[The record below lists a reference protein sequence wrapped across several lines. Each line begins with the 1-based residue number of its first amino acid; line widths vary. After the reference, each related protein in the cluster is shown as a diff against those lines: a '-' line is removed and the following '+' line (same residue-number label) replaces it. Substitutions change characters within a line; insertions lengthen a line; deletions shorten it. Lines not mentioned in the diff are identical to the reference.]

1 MHRVDTATAVASLPS
16 PQSAGTPGFF
26 TKGDPSTPTPA
37 TVPGPDWF
45 NMIQEEL
52 YYLVSTAGVT
62 PDATKADFTQV
73 HEAIAAM
80 IAAAIG
86 RPMDIPFYAGFDNDG
101 TGKDLA
107 VQAYGRVT
115 LARNVRIT
123 GEVATLVTAPTDA
136 DLILDIELNGSTIY
150 STKPEFAAASTTLTA
165 GVIDG
170 ADAEV
175 EIDAD
180 AGDILEFKVTQIGST
195 IAGQRLAFTLAA
207 KTR

>member
-1 MHRVDTATAVASLPS
+1 MFRIDNTNAAATLPTIPAAGTEKFFREGDPATATE
-16 PQSAGTPGFF
+16 
-26 TKGDPSTPTPA
+26 A
-37 TVPGPDWF
+37 TDVEAWWL
-45 NMIQEEL
+45 NMLQEEL
-52 YYLVSTAGVT
+52 RAVVVGAGIT
-62 PDATKADFTQV
+62 PDKADNAQV
-73 HEAIAAM
+73 Y
-80 IAAAIG
+80 AAIQALIAG
-86 RPMDIPFYAGFDNDG
+86 AVGLPYDIPFYAGFDSDG
-101 TGKDLA
+101 TGKDLV

-123 GEVATLVTAPTDA
+123 GEVATLVTAATGA
-136 DLILDIELNGSTIY
+136 DLIFDVELNGVSIY
-150 STKPEFAAASTTLTA
+150 TTKPEFAAASTTLTV

-170 ADAEV
+170 AAAEV